1 MSSSRILWWGMTTN
15 QRKRREI
22 LFEENLHKSKYYLR
36 RFYTNPNIIWGGSTQ
51 IQILIEEILQKKT
64 NIVWGKSTQIQIW
77 GKSTQILTL
86 FDEILHK
93 SKHYLR
99 RFSTNQTLFE
109 EILHKSKYYLRKF
122 STNPNII
129 LRKIYTNPNI
139 IWEKSANPNIIW
151 GKSTQIQILFEKNQ
165 HGEKSAWGK
174 MHTNWCSHMMLY
186 SNPPLFFL
194 FQ

>member
-1 MSSSRILWWGMTTN
+1 MRFVPFYWNRKIKGGFKYNIMCEHQFVCIFPHGGPSSRWKIDSPIFSSPRSRTLWWGMTTN

-51 IQILIEEILQKKT
+51 IQILIEEILQKNKYHLRKIYT
-64 NIVWGKSTQIQIW
+64 NPNLRKIYTNPNIIWRDSPQIQ
-77 GKSTQILTL
+77 TL

-109 EILHKSKYYLRKF
+109 EIF
-122 STNPNII
+122 T
-129 LRKIYTNPNI
+129 
-139 IWEKSANPNIIW
+139 
-151 GKSTQIQILFEKNQ
+151 
-165 HGEKSAWGK
+165 
-174 MHTNWCSHMMLY
+174 
-186 SNPPLFFL
+186 FFL
-194 FQ
+194 L